1 MMLLIYRI
9 FRKIN
14 LIRHQFIT
22 ALNSSFYKIYFRSA
36 GIIGGEKIKVCGKLS
51 LFITTGSNIHI
62 GKNCQFNSINYYNHL
77 GINHNCIISTE
88 CKDAKIHI
96 GKNCGFSG
104 TSINCFKSIIIG
116 DNVRC
121 GANTNIM
128 DSDFHLDDVR
138 SNPPSPIHIGNN
150 VWLGTNV
157 TVMKGVTI
165 GENTIIGANSIVT
178 HDIPPSVIA
187 AGNPCKVIKNIKQ

>member
-1 MMLLIYRI
+1 MLLIYKT

-14 LIRHQFIT
+14 FICRQCIT
-22 ALNSSFYKIYFRSA
+22 TLNSTFYKFYFFLA
-36 GIIGGEKIKVCGKLS
+36 GISGGKKIKVCGKLS
-51 LFITTGSNIHI
+51 LFITTGSKIHI
-62 GKNCQFNSINYYNHL
+62 GSNCQFNSINYYNHL

-88 CKDAKIHI
+88 CKDANIYI
-96 GKNCGFSG
+96 GNNCGFSG

-116 DNVRC
+116 DNVKC

-128 DSDFHLDDVR
+128 DSDFHLDDAR
-138 SNPPSPIHIGNN
+138 THPPRPIRIGNN